1 MLTLLEENVQSVH
14 ILTGCLWCVGKRGWG
29 GGGRGRLQVKWNVQ
43 YVRRTFSLFNN

>member
-29 GGGRGRLQVKWNVQ
+29 GGGGGDCRLGGTSN
-43 YVRRTFSLFNN
+43 T

>member
-29 GGGRGRLQVKWNVQ
+29 GGGRGDCRLGGTSN
-43 YVRRTFSLFNN
+43 T

>member
-29 GGGRGRLQVKWNVQ
+29 GGGGDCRLGGTSN
-43 YVRRTFSLFNN
+43 T